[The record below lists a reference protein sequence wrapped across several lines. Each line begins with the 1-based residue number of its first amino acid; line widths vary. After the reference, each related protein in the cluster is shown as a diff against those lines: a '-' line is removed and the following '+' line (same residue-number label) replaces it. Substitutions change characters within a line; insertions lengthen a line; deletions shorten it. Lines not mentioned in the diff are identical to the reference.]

1 MQTTNKNDSM
11 MSDFFQVEG
20 YSNFG
25 SAIGAKLNPFKGGRR
40 SGSIGGFGNPLSGGG
55 LSQMVE
61 QLRLKQQE
69 KKVKE
74 ALELKEAI
82 KREEEIEE
90 RIINEQNIGS
100 TPQPNSPVV
109 SPTPSANKVPY
120 LYIGIGAVALIG
132 ITVLLVKKS

>member
-40 SGSIGGFGNPLSGGG
+40 SGSIGGFGSGGG

>member
-11 MSDFFQVEG
+11 ISEFFQVEC

-40 SGSIGGFGNPLSGGG
+40 SGSIGGFGSSGG
-55 LSQMVE
+55 LNQVME
-61 QLRLKQQE
+61 QLRLRQQE

-74 ALELKEAI
+74 ALELKKAI

-90 RIINEQNIGS
+90 RIINEENIMS
-100 TPQPNSPVV
+100 QAQPNSPVV
-109 SPTPSANKVPY
+109 SPTPSTNKVPY